1 MGVQDAKIAIVT
13 VIADRAAIAGLQVGK
28 EVEWREATWETLL
41 ILFL

>member
-1 MGVQDAKIAIVT
+1 MGVQDAKIVIVT

-28 EVEWREATWETLL
+28 EVEWREWETLL